1 MSRALIGHTGF
12 VGSNVASQTE
22 FDAFFNS
29 ENFRDMTG
37 QCFEQIVCAGVSAV
51 KWIANKEPEKDRVGI
66 RALEE
71 VLATVSADR
80 FTLISTIDVYPMFES
95 ADESYDCGSRNN
107 HAYGM
112 HRLAFERFCY
122 ERFSDCLIV
131 RLPGLFGQGLKKN
144 VIFDL
149 LNDNCLDMI
158 NPACSIQY
166 YDLSRLWLDIEKA
179 SSHGVDVINLFPEP
193 ITTQAILDRFF
204 REKEVG
210 KTPGGEVHYDLR
222 TRHAHLWGRSDGYI
236 AGKVE
241 VMDAMGRFIESYER
255 ATS

>member
-12 VGSNVASQTE
+12 VGGNVASQTE

-29 ENFRDMTG
+29 ENFHDMAG
-37 QCFEQIVCAGVSAV
+37 QSFEQIVCAGVSAV
-51 KWIANKEPEKDRVGI
+51 KWMANKEPEKDRMGI

-80 FTLISTIDVYPMFES
+80 FTLISTIDVYPIFEG
-95 ADESYDCGSRNN
+95 ADESYDCGSRDN
-107 HAYGM
+107 HAYGT
-112 HRLAFERFCY
+112 HRLAFERFCR
-122 ERFSDCLIV
+122 ERFSDCLAV
-131 RLPGLFGQGLKKN
+131 RLPGLFGPGLKKN
-144 VIFDL
+144 VLFDL

-166 YDLSRLWLDIEKA
+166 YDLSGLWSDIERA
-179 SSHGVDVINLFPEP
+179 RSHGLDLINLFPAP
-193 ITTQAILDRFF
+193 ITTQDILDRFF
-204 REKEVG
+204 PEKEVG
-210 KTPGGEVHYDLR
+210 QAPGGEVHYDLR
-222 TRHAHLWGRSDGYI
+222 TRHAHLWGASDGYI
-236 AGKVE
+236 AGKGE